1 MSYKRRLFV
10 PPDLK
15 NTRCERQGLFP
26 ERYSARQQKT
36 ANRLFNINITSIALD
51 RISADVRRPY
61 ERIGLL
67 IGSFLDDGLWVNDI
81 VVGENSDSET
91 SCVLSPEKLARVADD
106 IVRGKLDGRIV
117 GWYHSHPGYGIFMSE
132 TDLSTHG
139 KLLQFSPFV
148 IALVVDPEINEF
160 GVWALESEVGVIQ
173 VSNDHIRVV

>member
-1 MSYKRRLFV
+1 M
-10 PPDLK
+10 
-15 NTRCERQGLFP
+15 
-26 ERYSARQQKT
+26 T
-36 ANRLFNINITSIALD
+36 ANSLFNINITSIALD

-67 IGSFLDDGLWVNDI
+67 IGTFLDDGLWVNDI
-81 VVGENSDSET
+81 VVGGNSDSDT
-91 SCVLSPEKLARVADD
+91 LCVLPPEKLARVADD
-106 IVRGKLDGRIV
+106 IVRGKIDGRIV

-160 GVWALESEVGVIQ
+160 GVWALEPDVGVIQ
-173 VSNDHIRVV
+173 VSTDHIRVV